1 MIGYPGSA
9 TRRSN
14 PRPIE
19 KPDLLL
25 VTVGPQPEL
34 GHRFCA
40 EPGCEHRN
48 WTTIYLQ
55 EPRPF
60 NHPFLHRRTTGVLH
74 SAWSMARVNRHP
86 IRVEKARST
95 MKLE

>member
-1 MIGYPGSA
+1 MICYPGSA

-14 PRPIE
+14 PGLSK

-25 VTVGPQPEL
+25 TFGPQSRTWPQV
-34 GHRFCA
+34 CA

-60 NHPFLHRRTTGVLH
+60 NHPFLHRRTTGV
-74 SAWSMARVNRHP
+74 SNAAWSMARVYRHP

-95 MKLE
+95 LKLE